1 MAVIPRR
8 NLEYK
13 SSLIAVSVM
22 KGIGVSRVSTWEMQV
37 ECVFKNCPLFGS
49 VLPQG
54 HFQKCTKN
62 LG

>member
-54 HFQKCTKN
+54 HFQKCPKN